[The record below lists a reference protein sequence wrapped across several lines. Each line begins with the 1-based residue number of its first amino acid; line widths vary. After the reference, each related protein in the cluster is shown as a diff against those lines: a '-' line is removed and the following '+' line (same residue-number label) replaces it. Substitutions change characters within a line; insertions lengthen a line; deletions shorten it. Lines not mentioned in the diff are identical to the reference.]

1 LSAFADA
8 REAVALDLEALYPGR
23 KVYRWY
29 PPGAPVVPCIIVAP
43 DETTPVE
50 ASGHSRYNY
59 QLKITAISSAQ
70 IPEAN
75 AVEALEDDL
84 ETLLIWAGPIARDI
98 NIGPARY
105 GDATVYAVGLSI
117 PYPVKIPAGD

>member
-8 REAVALDLEALYPGR
+8 RETIALDLESLYPGR
-23 KVYRWY
+23 TVYRWY
-29 PPGAPVVPCIIVAP
+29 PPSAPVVPCVIVAP

-59 QLKITAISSAQ
+59 SLKISVISSAQ

-75 AVEALEDDL
+75 AIAALEDDL
-84 ETLLIWAGPIARDI
+84 ETLLAWAGPIARNI

-105 GDATVYAVGLSI
+105 GDATVYAVGLTI
-117 PYPVKIPAGD
+117 PYPVQIPSGD